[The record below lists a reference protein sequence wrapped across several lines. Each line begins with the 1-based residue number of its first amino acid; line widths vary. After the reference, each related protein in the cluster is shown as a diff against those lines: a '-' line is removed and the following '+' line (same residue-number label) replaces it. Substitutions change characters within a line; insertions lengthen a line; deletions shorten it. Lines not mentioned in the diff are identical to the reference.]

1 MICFHCFQEI
11 DKELYICNNIRCTSP
26 TKEVVPNISGGKRVC
41 PTCGKKVGFRICP
54 NCKCQIPFD
63 QENQKNIFYAIA
75 GVRGCGKTH
84 YMTVLIDRMKE
95 LSNEFEWN
103 IQGIGDTE
111 EIYRTNY
118 YNPLFKNHTTLEGTD
133 PLSIRKDYDV
143 LSYRLKLKNGK
154 TIYLHFIDTAGED
167 VRDIRGT
174 SAIGNYLSYAQG
186 LIYIIDPTICDGVSD
201 VVGSGHGADEDTDYI
216 STFNSICQTIRSFN
230 RIGDKKK
237 IPIPLAIVM
246 AKVDVLLR
254 EPKSQEEMSALLGP
268 ESAINKPRVKGRF
281 DEENSYAIDQE
292 IRGYIGKYSSGQIN
306 QAAESEFKVSRFF
319 GVSALGK
326 DPEGKRIDKIEPL
339 RVEDPILWLIYG
351 KNTKT
356 DKFPDLPDLFHRR

>member
-11 DKELYICNNIRCTSP
+11 DKELYICNNIRCSSCNS
-26 TKEVVPNISGGKRVC
+26 EVVPEIAGGKRVC
-41 PTCGKKVGFRICP
+41 PTCKKNVGYRICP

-103 IQGIGDTE
+103 MQGIGDTE
-111 EIYRTNY
+111 EIYRNSY

-143 LSYRLKLKNGK
+143 LSYRLRLKSGR

-186 LIYIIDPTICDGVSD
+186 LIYIIDPTICDGVASI
-201 VVGSGHGADEDTDYI
+201 VGSNHGADADTDYI
-216 STFNSICQTIRSFN
+216 STFNSICQIIRSFN
-230 RIGDKKK
+230 RIGDRKK
-237 IPIPLAIVM
+237 IPIPLAVVM

-254 EPKSQEEMSALLGP
+254 EPKNEAEMSALLGP
-268 ESAINKPRVKGRF
+268 ESAINRPRVKGKF
-281 DEENSYAIDQE
+281 DEENSCEIDKE

-306 QAAESEFKVSRFF
+306 MAADMEFRTSRFF

-326 DPEGKRIDKIEPL
+326 DPAGKRIDEIKPI

-351 KNTKT
+351 NTKQM
-356 DKFPDLPDLFHRR
+356 PDLPKLFRRK